1 MSYGNAIQGSQQRH
15 SASNNAG
22 RRGGAN
28 ETAFQRKVA
37 DSIHNRSL
45 SFDVA
50 APRRMICADATSA
63 SGPACS
69 RRAPPGVQ
77 RQRNASRHEA

>member
-1 MSYGNAIQGSQQRH
+1 MAIKRSSR
-15 SASNNAG
+15 AE
-22 RRGGAN
+22 RRARSD
-28 ETAFQRKVA
+28 AFGTRNWGFEA
-37 DSIHNRSL
+37 TIGLSRSI
-45 SFDVA
+45 
-50 APRRMICADATSA
+50 MCADATSA

>member
-1 MSYGNAIQGSQQRH
+1 MATKKSSRAERRAYSDAFGTCNWGIAAAIGLSR
-15 SASNNAG
+15 
-22 RRGGAN
+22 
-28 ETAFQRKVA
+28 
-37 DSIHNRSL
+37 SI
-45 SFDVA
+45 
-50 APRRMICADATSA
+50 MCADATSA

>member
-1 MSYGNAIQGSQQRH
+1 MPYGNAIQELQQRH
-15 SASNNAG
+15 LASTHTE
-22 RRGGAN
+22 RRGCASA
-28 ETAFQRKVA
+28 TAYRRKVA
-37 DSIHNRSL
+37 DSIHSRLL
-45 SFDVA
+45 SFDGKV
-50 APRRMICADATSA
+50 PRRMICADATSA

>member
-1 MSYGNAIQGSQQRH
+1 MATKKSSRAE
-15 SASNNAG
+15 
-22 RRGGAN
+22 RRAYSD
-28 ETAFQRKVA
+28 AFGTRNWGFEA
-37 DSIHNRSL
+37 TIGLSRS
-45 SFDVA
+45 
-50 APRRMICADATSA
+50 MICADATSA